1 MPRITITDDY
11 GQIKLDDTLLP
22 GIYRGMNVSGSV
34 RIKEEEAPGQSSK
47 FKQAL
52 GWDDL
57 QVDISLILP
66 NDEESTPDE
75 KLKQVVQ
82 TFRKTDKSAKPIA
95 YRITNKHTVAWGL
108 DKVLIKDL
116 RSDDPPDVDYIKV
129 TLSLVEWESPLV
141 KLETRA
147 VQAPMMD
154 RTVNMPSGSGSS
166 DIEDWQKVPDEGTYQ
181 DKIEVP
187 DDD

>member
-1 MPRITITDDY
+1 MPRISITGDY
-11 GQIKLDDTLLP
+11 GQIKLDGTLLP
-22 GIYRGMNVSGSV
+22 GIYRGMSVSGSV

-57 QVDISLILP
+57 QVDITLILQ

-75 KLKQVVQ
+75 KLKAVVQ
-82 TFRKTDKSAKPIA
+82 AFRKTDKSAKPIA
-95 YRITNKHTVAWGL
+95 YRITNKHTAAWGL

-116 RSDDPPDVDYIKV
+116 RSEDPPDVDNIRV

-141 KLETRA
+141 KLEARA
-147 VQAPMMD
+147 VQAPTMD
-154 RTVNMPSGSGSS
+154 RTVSMPSGSGNSE
-166 DIEDWQKVPDEGTYQ
+166 IEDWQKAPDEETYK